1 MSRMDRRLCDRW
13 RPRHTRSL
21 RVTWD
26 SFPGGTSTFGEPS
39 GQQVCDCKT
48 TIPGRGG
55 VLSPPVF
62 LTFANYGVIDCELRS
77 LPGETKRLM
86 ERRSMRTI
94 HDHMIRYLELSLYS
108 GISNRL
114 SVVSTVPIG
123 GGYGN
128 TCPECQTRPSERLM
142 VIFATFSLL
151 TRLYIG
157 SDIRKGEKMV
167 ECSVAPVPSLLSR
180 PFFLSLRN
188 VPAPS
193 SRQHARFLSLSHLA
207 FLISVIRYL

>member
-1 MSRMDRRLCDRW
+1 MAAPTHQVSSRDVGFLSWRYINLWGTFGPTGVRLQDDDTWERG
-13 RPRHTRSL
+13 SF
-21 RVTWD
+21 VTT
-26 SFPGGTSTFGEPS
+26 SFPHLRQLRGDRLRTSLG
-39 GQQVCDCKT
+39 
-48 TIPGRGG
+48 
-55 VLSPPVF
+55 
-62 LTFANYGVIDCELRS
+62 S

-193 SRQHARFLSLSHLA
+193 SRQHARFLPLSHLA